1 MEKKYT
7 NFYQR
12 IRINNIQEVIT
23 IMTVIMSII
32 IFFVLYALKM
42 LDYWFC
48 LLETLIFVLIVFC
61 FTYLLTIT
69 SMYIS
74 VNKNM
79 IAVKG
84 YNYMKLLEESD
95 VVGVDLCDIVNLD
108 FEIVK
113 RKYNAREFAIC
124 NHRKMNKEKKEI
136 MWNEIGKIFMI
147 ITDKDENKF
156 KVLINDFSFDTF
168 RKLLITLKNN
178 MEISK
183 NPYSKEINPDLI
195 IDELSNNKD
204 NPMESTYTVL

>member
-84 YNYMKLLEESD
+84 
-95 VVGVDLCDIVNLD
+95 
-108 FEIVK
+108 
-113 RKYNAREFAIC
+113 
-124 NHRKMNKEKKEI
+124 
-136 MWNEIGKIFMI
+136 
-147 ITDKDENKF
+147 
-156 KVLINDFSFDTF
+156 
-168 RKLLITLKNN
+168 
-178 MEISK
+178 
-183 NPYSKEINPDLI
+183 
-195 IDELSNNKD
+195 
-204 NPMESTYTVL
+204 